1 MMPMLKK
8 ALVLLA
14 VSVFLSCAVRH
25 PELQPSAGPH
35 FHSLSIKFS
44 FHDGAA
50 RQNGRV
56 LWRFDENNSKFIF
69 FTPLNQ
75 VGMEL
80 AVAGE
85 ESILVNFG
93 KKIFWQGDFRLMLDR
108 LWGIGLSLSSLR
120 SLLLAGEAPAEEF
133 LDRGIDVTVERSGDG
148 GAPATVRLR
157 REGAELTLRILKSEL
172 RRGSIVRVDYAG
184 RYRADEL
191 ENVLEQ

>member
-14 VSVFLSCAVRH
+14 VSVFLSCGVRH
-25 PELQPSAGPH
+25 PDLQPAAGPY

-44 FHDGAA
+44 FRDQGT

-56 LWRFDENNSKFIF
+56 LWRFDESNSKFIF

-75 VGMEL
+75 VGLEL

-85 ESILVNFG
+85 EAILVNFG

-108 LWGIGLSLSSLR
+108 LWGIGVSLSSLR

-133 LDRGIDVTVERSGDG
+133 LDRGIDVTMERSGDG
-148 GAPATVRLR
+148 VAPATVRLR
-157 REGAELTLRILKSEL
+157 RESAELTLRILKSEL
-172 RRGSIVRVDYAG
+172 RSGSIVQVDYAG
-184 RYRADEL
+184 RYRADDL

>member
-14 VSVFLSCAVRH
+14 AAVLFSCGMRH
-25 PELQPSAGPH
+25 PDLQPPEGPY
-35 FHSLSIKFS
+35 FRSLSLKFS
-44 FHDGAA
+44 FRDQET

-75 VGMEL
+75 VGLEL
-80 AVAGE
+80 DVAGE
-85 ESILVNFG
+85 EAILVNFG
-93 KKIFWQGDFRLMLDR
+93 RKIFWRGDFRLMLDR

-120 SLLLAGEAPAEEF
+120 ALLLEGTAPAEEF
-133 LDRGIDVTVERSGDG
+133 LDKGIDVSLEPAGG
-148 GAPATVRLR
+148 GAPETVRLR
-157 REGAELTLRILKSEL
+157 RAGADLTLRILKNEL
-172 RRGSIVRVDYAG
+172 RGGSIVRVDYAA